1 MRCRPVSGSGE
12 VLVVARLVARLVAM
26 EDGGSDRGVT
36 SAADAVY
43 WRDVARAKGAEF
55 AELAAGSAEL
65 EALLEAELATVTQH
79 AEELTAQLA
88 AATAGHAARDAAVAA
103 ERRRCEQLQVRAS
116 SSNSLLVRLARC
128 AAVWCFAGGTADG
141 RTDERPCAV
150 LRACMGVCFYVCCGD
165 GVRLRLACQAEL
177 QASQLQVSEWRA
189 RTAAAETSLER
200 AQAGARAS
208 AAEVVSLRASLEAA
222 QEEAVMYALELD
234 GKSDAEDASA
244 SATDPPAVRLQ
255 QQCTGDRGA

>member
-88 AATAGHAARDAAVAA
+88 AATADHVTRDAAVAA

-116 SSNSLLVRLARC
+116 SSNSRGLRAVPRC
-128 AAVWCFAGGTADG
+128 GALRAVLRTDG

-150 LRACMGVCFYVCCGD
+150 LRAWVCASTFAVVTVSAYALHARPSWR
-165 GVRLRLACQAEL
+165 RLSSRCR
-177 QASQLQVSEWRA
+177 S
-189 RTAAAETSLER
+189 
-200 AQAGARAS
+200 GARAPQPQRRPWN
-208 AAEVVSLRASLEAA
+208 ERRPVPVPQRL
-222 QEEAVMYALELD
+222 
-234 GKSDAEDASA
+234 KSCRCE
-244 SATDPPAVRLQ
+244 RLSK
-255 QQCTGDRGA
+255 RRRRKP

>member
-1 MRCRPVSGSGE
+1 M
-12 VLVVARLVARLVAM
+12 VARLVARLVAM

-88 AATAGHAARDAAVAA
+88 AATADHVTRDAAVAA

-150 LRACMGVCFYVCCGD
+150 LRAWVCASTFAVVTVSAYALHARPSWR
-165 GVRLRLACQAEL
+165 RLSSRCR
-177 QASQLQVSEWRA
+177 S
-189 RTAAAETSLER
+189 
-200 AQAGARAS
+200 GARAPQPQRRPWN
-208 AAEVVSLRASLEAA
+208 ERRPVPVRQRL
-222 QEEAVMYALELD
+222 
-234 GKSDAEDASA
+234 KSCRCE
-244 SATDPPAVRLQ
+244 RLSK
-255 QQCTGDRGA
+255 RRRRKP